1 MENGILK
8 YLLFAL
14 AGYVSGSIMY
24 SYLIPKLFCGVDI
37 VKEGEDHN
45 PGMTNVMRCVSVKLG
60 VLCLLLDVAK
70 GFAPVFLAKLYVPDF
85 KNMLFALVIAAPV
98 LGHAFTPILK
108 FKGGKAI
115 ATSYG
120 VLLALIPD
128 SFIVLRMAIITAIF
142 SLIIIVKPDS
152 LRVIISMFIFA
163 VSNFFFHDT
172 IVRHRLADCLRHGHP
187 QAPHELRQR
196 EIQSQLPLPQEA

>member
-1 MENGILK
+1 MVFAYSHKYPRRGVNCGNGILK

-85 KNMLFALVIAAPV
+85 KIC
-98 LGHAFTPILK
+98 
-108 FKGGKAI
+108 
-115 ATSYG
+115 
-120 VLLALIPD
+120 
-128 SFIVLRMAIITAIF
+128 
-142 SLIIIVKPDS
+142 S
-152 LRVIISMFIFA
+152 LRS
-163 VSNFFFHDT
+163 
-172 IVRHRLADCLRHGHP
+172 L
-187 QAPHELRQR
+187 
-196 EIQSQLPLPQEA
+196 